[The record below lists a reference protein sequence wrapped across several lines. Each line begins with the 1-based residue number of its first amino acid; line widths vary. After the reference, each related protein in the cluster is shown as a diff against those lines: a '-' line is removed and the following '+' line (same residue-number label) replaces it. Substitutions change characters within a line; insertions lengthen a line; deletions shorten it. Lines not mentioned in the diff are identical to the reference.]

1 VSAKD
6 ICFDVLESPTREQ
19 RELDLRH
26 ENAGAAGTSQAISR
40 SDQSKVLNLLMDS
53 GGVRHNITERTL
65 DDRESLD
72 RLGHTRILADVRVLM
87 RCRSPRVSTST
98 SARQFQ
104 QLHEAIGPP
113 FALPGRHQRGQ
124 LRAHRPG
131 HRPMLARRAPPRSR
145 RAARRGIEELCAGPT
160 GHVEAQPGKLRENSR
175 GAAAGGRLVG
185 ATRRKDVI
193 VASVM
198 VWCTLKCR
206 RRGVTKTCRATST
219 AYRFCEHDHA
229 DADARIAKIRS
240 TDDCEAALPA
250 GEP

>member
-98 SARQFQ
+98 SARQSSSSTKRS
-104 QLHEAIGPP
+104 
-113 FALPGRHQRGQ
+113 AL
-124 LRAHRPG
+124 
-131 HRPMLARRAPPRSR
+131 RSR
-145 RAARRGIEELCAGPT
+145 SPVDTSAGNCVHTAPVIARCSLAG
-160 GHVEAQPGKLRENSR
+160 RRR
-175 GAAAGGRLVG
+175 GAAAPHDAASKSSVPGRP
-185 ATRRKDVI
+185 
-193 VASVM
+193 
-198 VWCTLKCR
+198 
-206 RRGVTKTCRATST
+206 ATSRPSRASLGRT
-219 AYRFCEHDHA
+219 AAVPPLAA
-229 DADARIAKIRS
+229 DW
-240 TDDCEAALPA
+240 
-250 GEP
+250 